1 MESTESADEFN
12 RHIVDCLSDPYRCQ
26 LFVEILRGTCSK
38 ASELHNR
45 CPNIP
50 RATMYRHLKRLTD
63 DGLIEVVDEV
73 KKRGT
78 VERTYAPVKRV
89 FDNMESVIQSNP
101 SEMYFSMF
109 MQYVLSFVQQF
120 REFCDDSDADLTHDA
135 GFSMSPILAT
145 NEEINSA
152 LREIA
157 DIIGR
162 LRENEPAEGRRF
174 HTIGLIL
181 SPPHS

>member
-1 MESTESADEFN
+1 MDESDPANEYN
-12 RHIVDCLSDPYRCQ
+12 RSLVDCLSDPYRCQ
-26 LFVEILRGTCSK
+26 LFVEILRGTCST

-50 RATMYRHLKRLTD
+50 RATMYRNLKRLTD

-78 VERTYAPVKRV
+78 VERTYAPVKRA
-89 FDNMESVIQSNP
+89 FDNMESVIRSNP

-120 REFCDDSDADLTHDA
+120 REFCDDPDADLTHDA
-135 GFSMSPILAT
+135 GFSMSPVLAT
-145 NEEINSA
+145 NEEINGA

-157 DIIGR
+157 NIIGR